1 MAPTPFLTGNRSLL
15 PDAGRALDVAG
26 GAGRQAAWLVAQ
38 GFDVTIV
45 DISTVGLDLARAVLG
60 VETVESDLECDPLPV
75 GPWDLIVNVHYLH
88 RPLFQQYPRIL
99 RPGGVLLFEHPTRTN
114 LQRNA
119 KPSERFLLE
128 DGELPS
134 LVEGLDVVHYGEGW
148 NATGRH
154 EARLIAVNP

>member
-1 MAPTPFLTGNRSLL
+1 MAPTPFLTGNRHLL

-38 GFDVTIV
+38 GFDVTLV
-45 DISTVGLDLARAVLG
+45 DFSPVGLDLARAAHG
-60 VETVESDLECDPLPV
+60 VATVCADLEREPLPE
-75 GPWDLIVNVHYLH
+75 GPWDLVVQVHYLH
-88 RPLFQQYPRIL
+88 RPLFAQYPRIL

-114 LQRNA
+114 LRRNP

-134 LVEGLDVVHYGEGW
+134 LIQGLEVVHYGEGW